1 LRRFISM
8 MRHFWPAIRQERLL
22 ITSSFAALFAGVFFQ
37 LLEPWP
43 LKFILDHMIP
53 VTNSLN
59 TEPLPKYLATLT
71 STQLATV
78 CAIALVIFVT
88 LKAICEYFNTIWF
101 AIVGNRVV
109 STIRGNLYCHLQ
121 SLSLSF
127 YTQSRAGDLLTRITG
142 DVKMLRDV
150 AVTALMPLVASTF
163 VLIGMLLVMLIINW
177 RLALLAMLVLPLF
190 ALSTVRFGGR
200 IHEAARKQRKREG
213 ALAATASE
221 AISAVH
227 VVQALSLE
235 NHFAM
240 GFVRNNRK
248 SVSEGVQS
256 KRLAARLTW
265 TTDVLIAAAT
275 AIVLWV
281 GARSVLAGA
290 MTPGDLVVF
299 LTYLK
304 RGFRP
309 LQDFAK
315 YSARVAKAAA
325 AGERIVELL
334 DTEPDIRDAPDAI
347 TAPSIVGRLEFDHIQ
362 FCYHSRTPVFE
373 DLQLA
378 IEPGQCVAVVGVSG
392 SGNSTLLNLVPR
404 MYDPTA
410 GAVRI
415 DGQDIRRWTLASL
428 RSQISIVLQ
437 DTILFAGNVYDNI
450 ALGAPGVNAAQI
462 DAAARLANAHGFVSA
477 LPNGYE
483 SMLGERG
490 VNLSHG
496 QRQRIAIARAAVRDA
511 PILLLDEPT
520 VGLDEENER
529 LVRDALLRLAK
540 GRTTLLVTHDLRDVT
555 TADLIVYVEAGRILE
570 QGTHDELLSQGGR
583 YATLFRLQ
591 NGAVSPPVD
600 QRHHAAINC

>member
-1 LRRFISM
+1 VIPTQQARV
-8 MRHFWPAIRQERLL
+8 ADA
-22 ITSSFAALFAGVFFQ
+22 TAGLFA
-37 LLEPWP
+37 
-43 LKFILDHMIP
+43 
-53 VTNSLN
+53 SLS
-59 TEPLPKYLATLT
+59 
-71 STQLATV
+71 STQLLTV
-78 CAIALVIFVT
+78 AAVGLVILVS
-88 LKAICEYFNTIWF
+88 LRAVCEYFNTIGF
-101 AIVGNRVV
+101 AIIGNRVV
-109 STIRGNLYCHLQ
+109 SSIRGDLYRHMQ

-127 YTQSRAGDLLTRITG
+127 HTQARAGDLLTRVTG

-163 VLIGMLLVMLIINW
+163 VLFGMLLVMLIINW

-392 SGNSTLLNLVPR
+392 IGKSTLLNLVPR

-462 DAAARLANAHGFVSA
+462 EAAARLANAHGFVSA

-600 QRHHAAINC
+600 QRHHAAIQC

>member
-1 LRRFISM
+1 
-8 MRHFWPAIRQERLL
+8 
-22 ITSSFAALFAGVFFQ
+22 
-37 LLEPWP
+37 
-43 LKFILDHMIP
+43 
-53 VTNSLN
+53 
-59 TEPLPKYLATLT
+59 
-71 STQLATV
+71 
-78 CAIALVIFVT
+78 
-88 LKAICEYFNTIWF
+88 
-101 AIVGNRVV
+101 
-109 STIRGNLYCHLQ
+109 
-121 SLSLSF
+121 
-127 YTQSRAGDLLTRITG
+127 
-142 DVKMLRDV
+142 
-150 AVTALMPLVASTF
+150 
-163 VLIGMLLVMLIINW
+163 
-177 RLALLAMLVLPLF
+177 
-190 ALSTVRFGGR
+190 
-200 IHEAARKQRKREG
+200 
-213 ALAATASE
+213 
-221 AISAVH
+221 
-227 VVQALSLE
+227 
-235 NHFAM
+235 
-240 GFVRNNRK
+240 
-248 SVSEGVQS
+248 
-256 KRLAARLTW
+256 
-265 TTDVLIAAAT
+265 
-275 AIVLWV
+275 
-281 GARSVLAGA
+281 
-290 MTPGDLVVF
+290 
-299 LTYLK
+299 
-304 RGFRP
+304 
-309 LQDFAK
+309 
-315 YSARVAKAAA
+315 
-325 AGERIVELL
+325 
-334 DTEPDIRDAPDAI
+334 
-347 TAPSIVGRLEFDHIQ
+347 
-362 FCYHSRTPVFE
+362 VFE

-392 SGNSTLLNLVPR
+392 IGKSTLLNLVPR

-437 DTILFAGNVYDNI
+437 DTVLFAGNVYDNI

-462 DAAARLANAHGFVSA
+462 EAAARLANAHGFVSA

-600 QRHHAAINC
+600 QRHHAAIQC

>member
-1 LRRFISM
+1 
-8 MRHFWPAIRQERLL
+8 
-22 ITSSFAALFAGVFFQ
+22 
-37 LLEPWP
+37 
-43 LKFILDHMIP
+43 
-53 VTNSLN
+53 
-59 TEPLPKYLATLT
+59 
-71 STQLATV
+71 
-78 CAIALVIFVT
+78 
-88 LKAICEYFNTIWF
+88 
-101 AIVGNRVV
+101 
-109 STIRGNLYCHLQ
+109 
-121 SLSLSF
+121 
-127 YTQSRAGDLLTRITG
+127 
-142 DVKMLRDV
+142 
-150 AVTALMPLVASTF
+150 
-163 VLIGMLLVMLIINW
+163 MLLVMLIINW

-227 VVQALSLE
+227 FVQALSLE
-235 NHFAM
+235 NHFAT

-392 SGNSTLLNLVPR
+392 IGKSTLLNLVPR

-437 DTILFAGNVYDNI
+437 DTVLFAGNVYDNI

-462 DAAARLANAHGFVSA
+462 EAAARLANAHGFVSA

-600 QRHHAAINC
+600 QRHHPAINC